1 MMKVIKQKVDRN
13 GYGLSYNNSLV
24 NDQSIEDILF
34 CVLKGD
40 ERISLFL
47 LSAHLVI
54 SSKLFANWDFSN
66 HRKGRAGRRGKDE
79 K

>member
-34 CVLKGD
+34 CVPKGD

-54 SSKLFANWDFSN
+54 SSKLLANWDFGN
-66 HRKGRAGRRGKDE
+66 DRKGRASRRGKDE